1 MKLRPWIGVL
11 LVVLSVAA
19 MYIWETRLRSKVEL
33 RTVLVYSRDV
43 EAGEEMAPDHF
54 KLIST
59 TPESVVP
66 GGLSPEEVQSVYGLA
81 ASAFFHENQQVLA
94 DHFSPK
100 ALAPPGTCSFPIAS
114 SWIAAVS
121 RLNEAGDMVRIYLV
135 ETGECLGSYRV
146 RALPTGGADLEIA
159 CRLEDYLLIRSAAL
173 QRGPGSLIVAN
184 EAYK

>member
-66 GGLSPEEVQSVYGLA
+66 GGLSEHSCGTALNVQSSITVYAVTRRRVCYCRPSKCSGLICGA
-81 ASAFFHENQQVLA
+81 VYINGQISAVDIHV
-94 DHFSPK
+94 
-100 ALAPPGTCSFPIAS
+100 
-114 SWIAAVS
+114 VS
-121 RLNEAGDMVRIYLV
+121 
-135 ETGECLGSYRV
+135 T
-146 RALPTGGADLEIA
+146 
-159 CRLEDYLLIRSAAL
+159 
-173 QRGPGSLIVAN
+173 
-184 EAYK
+184 